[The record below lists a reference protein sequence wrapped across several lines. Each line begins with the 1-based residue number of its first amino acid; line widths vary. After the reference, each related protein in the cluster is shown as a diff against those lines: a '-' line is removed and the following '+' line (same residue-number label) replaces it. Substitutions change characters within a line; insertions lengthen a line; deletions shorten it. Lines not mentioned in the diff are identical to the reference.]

1 MKRRNFDRILLKT
14 IPLIIGIIIAK
25 VINNTQKRYAD
36 KQYLKITLNSIKA
49 LKKFD
54 FLVPD

>member
-36 KQYLKITLNSIKA
+36 KQYLEVYYK
-49 LKKFD
+49 
-54 FLVPD
+54 V